1 MIFRV
6 RRKIDRLFFYL
17 ILVIFALW
25 TLLPLYW
32 MITASF
38 KTRLQIFE
46 NPTLFFTPT
55 LQNYREAFLLY
66 TGLVKSFANSLIVTS
81 VSIVISLVLGI
92 PAAYALG
99 RFKFKG
105 DNNVSFFILSLRIM
119 PPVIAALPLYFL
131 ASNINMLDS
140 YFVLILIYAVFN
152 FPFVIWMMKGFFKDI
167 PLEIEEAAQ
176 LDGCSRLRIIWFILP
191 LVAPGIVATAI
202 FIAILTWNEFIVALI
217 LTGRQTRTVPVELMT
232 NITSAGIQWGELMA
246 GGTIA
251 LLPIIVLALIIQK
264 HLVRGLTLGA
274 VKE

>member
-1 MIFRV
+1 MV
-6 RRKIDRLFFYL
+6 
-17 ILVIFALW
+17 
-25 TLLPLYW
+25 
-32 MITASF
+32 TASF

-46 NPTLFFTPT
+46 NPTLFFKPT

-66 TGLVKSFANSLIVTS
+66 PGLVKSFVNSLIMTS
-81 VSIVISLVLGI
+81 TSIVISLILGI

-105 DNNVSFFILSLRIM
+105 DNNISFFILSLRIM
-119 PPVIAALPLYFL
+119 PPVIAALPLYL
-131 ASNINMLDS
+131 LVSKVNMLDN
-140 YFVLILIYAVFN
+140 YLVLILIYTVFN
-152 FPFVIWMMKGFFKDI
+152 FPFVIWMMKGFFQEV

-176 LDGCSRLRIIWFILP
+176 LDGCSRLRVIWFIIP

-202 FIAILTWNEFIVALI
+202 FSAILTWNEFIVALI

-251 LLPIIVLALIIQK
+251 LLPILVLALIIQK